1 MIIEMLKNMN
11 YNKEH
16 GLIYWATAGCA
27 SRSNL
32 SAFDSLGDRYTYYPW
47 KEKEEKFGTFLH
59 DQGIPP
65 GCEDY
70 QIICSI
76 RNPYTRAVSAYIDLI
91 SDGATF
97 DFKEYCYNHRYKNYP
112 NDVDLFYWYYWKDL
126 AVPDYFIRLEHIAED
141 WENIPRFIDN
151 VKNWDNHKST
161 VLHNSVAGEKPLDE
175 YDENGHQK
183 VTRFMD
189 QEVADF
195 IYEKDNIIFKLG
207 NYNKDSWK

>member
-1 MIIEMLKNMN
+1 MN

-27 SRSNL
+27 SRSSL
-32 SAFDSLGDRYTYYPW
+32 HAFDMLGDRYTYHPW
-47 KEKEEKFGTFLH
+47 EEGRVSLFGTFLH

-70 QIICSI
+70 QIICAI
-76 RNPYTRAVSAYIDLI
+76 RNPYTRAVSAYIDLMA
-91 SDGATF
+91 DGAPY
-97 DFKEYCYNHRYKNYP
+97 DFKEYCYKHRYNNYP
-112 NDVDLFYWYYWKDL
+112 NDKDLFYWYEWKDL
-126 AVPDYFIRLEHIAED
+126 AVPDYFIRLEHITDD
-141 WENIPRFIDN
+141 WEKIPKFMNNI
-151 VKNWDNHKST
+151 KNWEEIKQQ
-161 VLHNSVAGEKPLDE
+161 VAFNSVAGEKPLDE

-189 QEVADF
+189 QEIADF
-195 IYEKDNIIFKLG
+195 IYEKDNIIFTMG